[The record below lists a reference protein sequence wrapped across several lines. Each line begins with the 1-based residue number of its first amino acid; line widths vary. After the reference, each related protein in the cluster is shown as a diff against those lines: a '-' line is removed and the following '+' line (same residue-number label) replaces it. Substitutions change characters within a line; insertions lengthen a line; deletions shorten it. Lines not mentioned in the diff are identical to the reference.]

1 MKNALLQNERV
12 QEKLINTVVLSEED
26 NEDITKIF
34 ESSRDEDILD
44 GMKVLWEEQLK
55 QLSSTSK
62 KGHR

>member
-12 QEKLINTVVLSEED
+12 QEKLIDTVVLSEED

-34 ESSRDEDILD
+34 ESSREEDILD

-62 KGHR
+62 KRHR